1 VAIDAASIEND
12 GGKEA
17 QEDGVWQINR
27 KLSNFVSFQWDNTR
41 QKLDSDQVSEEDGT
55 SSTEAIDDLQP
66 KASGAEIAKYHRLLL
81 CTMDESTPR
90 GRKVVSGVGGEDGRT
105 ARLRDLIGSEAMPG
119 NGQACGIVGRVA

>member
-1 VAIDAASIEND
+1 VAIDAAPFEDD

-17 QEDGVWQINR
+17 HEDGVWQIDRN
-27 KLSNFVSFQWDNTR
+27 LSNFATFQRDKTR
-41 QKLDSDQVSEEDGT
+41 EKLDSDQVSEEQGT

-66 KASGAEIAKYHRLLL
+66 KASGAEIAKDHGLLP

-90 GRKVVSGVGGEDGRT
+90 GRKVVSGVGCEDGWT
-105 ARLRDLIGSEAMPG
+105 ARLRELIGGEAVPG